1 MSIWDTF
8 SHMPGNV
15 VNNAT
20 GDVACDSYHKYNED
34 INLLRALKVHVPE
47 ACKLLTLDDRTIV

>member
-8 SHMPGNV
+8 SHVPGNI

-34 INLLRALKVHVPE
+34 INLLRALKVHDN
-47 ACKLLTLDDRTIV
+47 KG